1 MVSNGRRER
10 TKEED
15 GRMEVS
21 AEQETRPRPHI
32 YLPLALGRLPCP
44 LGAGDEPIALGGR
57 EEKRWIPVL

>member
-1 MVSNGRRER
+1 
-10 TKEED
+10 
-15 GRMEVS
+15 MEVS

-32 YLPLALGRLPCP
+32 YLPLALGRLPYP